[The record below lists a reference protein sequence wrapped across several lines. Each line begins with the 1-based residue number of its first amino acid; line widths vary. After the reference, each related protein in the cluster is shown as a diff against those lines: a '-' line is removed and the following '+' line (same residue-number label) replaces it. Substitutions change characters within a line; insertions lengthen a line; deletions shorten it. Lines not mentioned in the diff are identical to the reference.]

1 MESTINPDD
10 PRKKLID
17 RIFKKCIEFTNTTL
31 SSLNHNGVLLQS
43 DSSYGLSEINI
54 NMLLFNNLIM
64 QNEYKTSKS
73 FMVDIEKNL
82 SPGKRCDLF
91 IKTKFNDIL
100 IIEVKYVKISFLEEI
115 IKGYSDSQ
123 TLNEKLALYSK
134 MSRKI
139 SGLSKDEITQMKR
152 LAVYNKSLTDKPLTN
167 KYESIQ
173 EVLDNALIQAK
184 GYAQTQSQYKFDNI
198 YYCVVAG
205 IGTTI
210 IASDLILYKNT

>member
-152 LAVYNKSLTDKPLTN
+152 LAVYKKSLTDKPLTN

-173 EVLDNALIQAK
+173 EVLD
-184 GYAQTQSQYKFDNI
+184 
-198 YYCVVAG
+198 
-205 IGTTI
+205 
-210 IASDLILYKNT
+210 